1 MIEWI
6 IISLFAI
13 SSILLIASFYKTR
26 QTAKAEEERIDM
38 AHISL
43 LKEVN
48 ELKEAVQQ
56 LKLER
61 VILLTESDIA
71 ISSEELTQKREI
83 LDLYLRGYSVENI
96 ANQMGLPTKDIQEI
110 LAPYAKRKFGRSE
123 NSNEN

>member
-13 SSILLIASFYKTR
+13 SSILLIASLYKTR
-26 QTAKAEEERIDM
+26 QTAKAEEQRIDM

-61 VILLTESDIA
+61 DILLTESDIA
-71 ISSEELTQKREI
+71 ISPEELTQKRVI
-83 LDLYLRGYSVENI
+83 LDLYMRGYSVENI
-96 ANQMGLPTKDIQEI
+96 GTQMGLPTKKIQEI

-123 NSNEN
+123 SSNEN